1 MTMGKKSNL
10 WALLILFAGWGLIV
24 TGFFLLI
31 PEVDRNDVFWLNIS
45 VVSVVFLVN
54 YINFFGLFGLH
65 LNFDSQVA
73 SLGIRWS
80 FIRLYSIMAI
90 LAIVFCWY
98 YKVEFR
104 YQSYIQLFV
113 GFFLLLTIFLAQL
126 SSEKSSS
133 VAIEQE
139 DNRAGKTEILR
150 LIQEFDRMFSSNTD
164 SWQTEKQAIDRLKEN
179 VRYLSPSNDKS
190 ARNLDKEIVVTL
202 QKAYNCLGG
211 TDAER
216 AEFPSFLKTCES
228 LLTLRKSTFS
238 N

>member
-1 MTMGKKSNL
+1 MDNKKSNL
-10 WALLILFAGWGLIV
+10 WALLILFAGLGLIV
-24 TGFFLLI
+24 TGFFLFI
-31 PEVDRNDVFWLNIS
+31 PEADRNDVFCLNIS
-45 VVSVVFLVN
+45 VVSVVFLAN

-65 LNFDSQVA
+65 LNFDSQIA

-80 FIRLYSIMAI
+80 FIRAYSIIAI
-90 LAIVFCWY
+90 LAILICWH

-104 YQSYIQLFV
+104 HQLYIQLIG
-113 GFFLLLTIFLAQL
+113 GFFLLLTVFLAQL
-126 SSEKSSS
+126 SSEKASS

-150 LIQEFDRMFSSNTD
+150 LIQQFDLMFSSNTD
-164 SWQTEKQAIDRLKEN
+164 NWQTEKHAIDTLKEN

-190 ARNLDKEIVVTL
+190 ARDLDEEIAVTL
-202 QKAYNCLGG
+202 QKAYTCLCG
-211 TDAER
+211 TDSER

-228 LLTLRKSTFS
+228 LLTLRKSTYS